1 MNTYT
6 NEMIDNQRWEIK
18 YCENLVGQDFLKEES
33 VESSVI
39 VETDDI
45 NFTLEQYARNR
56 SISYISV
63 TRV

>member
-1 MNTYT
+1 
-6 NEMIDNQRWEIK
+6 MIDNQRWEIK

-39 VETDDI
+39 IETDDI

>member
-63 TRV
+63 TRI

>member
-18 YCENLVGQDFLKEES
+18 YCENLVGQDFLKKES

>member
-1 MNTYT
+1 
-6 NEMIDNQRWEIK
+6 MIDNQRWEIK